1 MPAAGFR
8 RALVILSDNEA
19 YWTAIDAEGTLDSSI
34 ISADN
39 ITKSTISEIATTNEV
54 QLHAETIPSWH

>member
-8 RALVILSDNEA
+8 RALVILSDSEA